1 MQDSG
6 KWSALEEA
14 AKSGAIADLG
24 QIAGRLLKSWSSGS
38 LKEQQDRLNE
48 LIELADAGDR
58 LQAQFYVKHL
68 QRVQQRRWAAVDALA
83 AIREAKG
90 PYLACVT
97 AECGGFSIIRPFIPN
112 FEESHGGRSE
122 EHTSELQSLMPIS
135 YAVFC
140 LKQK

>member
-1 MQDSG
+1 MIRRPPRSTRTDTLFPYTTLSR
-6 KWSALEEA
+6 SA

-68 QRVQQRRWAAVDALA
+68 QRVQLRRWAAADALA

-90 PYLACVT
+90 PYLACVP
-97 AECGGFSIIRPFIPN
+97 AECGGFSIIRSLIP
-112 FEESHGGRSE
+112 HLIGR
-122 EHTSELQSLMPIS
+122 EH
-135 YAVFC
+135 V
-140 LKQK
+140 